1 MSRQDI
7 DFKIGA
13 DLKQFRSAMGNID
26 HSLKKMSGGFGALG
40 GVIGATF
47 AVDAIRRF
55 VSESVELAAQAEGVK
70 RAFDR
75 INDPQLLSELRT
87 ATKGTLNDLE
97 LMKAAVKARNF
108 NIPLKQLGALLS
120 FAQQRAGETGES
132 IEYMT
137 ESIVTGI
144 ARKSLPILDNLGFSA
159 VEVREEFSRTGDM
172 AEAVGNIIQ
181 RQMGDASY
189 ETLTLSEQIAQQR
202 AEIANLKMEV
212 GEQLAPT
219 YKGFLEFVSEGFRT
233 LNSLGSDHLSFLE
246 KLRYLTSFG
255 TPGGG
260 MMRDA
265 LSAIKEAREEEAAAW
280 EANRNLDKSNK
291 NLTTSTGELA
301 DTFEKTRNE
310 AYFYTES
317 IHRLKEAHSMLYKA
331 QGAQLQPMVEVT
343 RQLSQAGFDA
353 FTAFDELGNS
363 IGTTLSTSFEA
374 AMISGEDFFKVFIQ
388 GLKNMLAQLLAAV
401 AAALVLAALLVVI
414 TGGGIGALSMQSIGT
429 AFKHFT
435 GPMMGVPSFG
445 LGGGLGDAMQGGG
458 GIEIFGRL
466 SGSDILISNEKA
478 NRERSRYTV
487 G

>member
-1 MSRQDI
+1 
-7 DFKIGA
+7 
-13 DLKQFRSAMGNID
+13 
-26 HSLKKMSGGFGALG
+26 
-40 GVIGATF
+40 
-47 AVDAIRRF
+47 
-55 VSESVELAAQAEGVK
+55 
-70 RAFDR
+70 
-75 INDPQLLSELRT
+75 
-87 ATKGTLNDLE
+87 
-97 LMKAAVKARNF
+97 MKAAVKARNF

-159 VEVREEFSRTGDM
+159 VEVREEFNRTGDM

-202 AEIANLKMEV
+202 AEITNLKMEV

-291 NLTTSTGELA
+291 NLNNSTNNLGDA
-301 DTFEKTRNE
+301 FEKTRNE
-310 AYFYTES
+310 AFFYTES

-331 QGAQLQPMVEVT
+331 QGASINQFATATTAFEEYKKTWQDNVIQQGLKDGVDLT
-343 RQLSQAGFDA
+343 YLLADAGFDA
-353 FTAFDELGNS
+353 FTAFEELGNS
-363 IGTTLSTSFEA
+363 IGNTLTSSFEA
-374 AMISGEDFFKVFIQ
+374 ALISGEDFFKVFIN
-388 GLKNMLAQLLAAV
+388 GLKVMLAQLLATV
-401 AAALVLAALLVVI
+401 AAALVLAVILAALPLGLAGVN
-414 TGGGIGALSMQSIGT
+414 LQSIGT
-429 AFKHFT
+429 AFKLFS

-445 LGGGLGDAMQGGG
+445 LGGGLGGAMQGGG
-458 GIEIFGRL
+458 VQVFGRL
-466 SGSDILISNEKA
+466 SGSDILISS
-478 NRERSRYTV
+478 ERAGRDRTRLSGIT